1 MVTTQ
6 FRVSSFEFRVRRPG
20 SEGFI
25 RNSEPKTR
33 NSEPET
39 RNSEPETRNLKTVAE
54 CRDLNYNRAVQPQDL
69 SEPSPM
75 IAHLSGTLL
84 SKQATSVILDVG
96 GVGYEV
102 TIPVSTFYDLEEPG
116 AKVQLR
122 IYTHVKED
130 ALQLYGFKTARERE
144 LFMRLISVSG
154 IGPKLGITLLSG
166 MSADEMIAS
175 IRTNNLAR
183 LTLIPGVGRKTA
195 ERLVMELRDKVAS
208 LSSSELEEELGAK
221 SAVGAPPASE
231 DSMRSDVLSALL
243 NLGYQRSSAEKAVT
257 AALDEGGDISMEL
270 ILRRSLRKLAKV

>member
-1 MVTTQ
+1 
-6 FRVSSFEFRVRRPG
+6 
-20 SEGFI
+20 
-25 RNSEPKTR
+25 
-33 NSEPET
+33 
-39 RNSEPETRNLKTVAE
+39 
-54 CRDLNYNRAVQPQDL
+54 
-69 SEPSPM
+69 M

-84 SKQATSVILDVG
+84 SKQATSAIVDVN
-96 GVGYEV
+96 GVGYEI

-116 AKVQLR
+116 SNVQLR
-122 IYTHVKED
+122 IYTHVRED

-144 LFMRLISVSG
+144 LFLRLISVSG

-208 LSSSELEEELGAK
+208 LSSTELEEELGAK
-221 SAVGAPPASE
+221 TSAGAGVPSE
-231 DSMRSDVLSALL
+231 DSMRSDVLSALV
-243 NLGYQRSSAEKAVT
+243 NLGYQRNSAEKAV
-257 AALDEGGDISMEL
+257 ASAMDEGGDISVEL